1 LLFVY
6 HCFFVTAEERLKLEK
21 EDAQRKLKEK
31 LEVDRKQLL
40 EEQERRQKEAE
51 LKAEDDRLR
60 QQQVS
65 SSVHPMELSS
75 LYNSRV
81 RVTSIT
87 SSSH

>member
-1 LLFVY
+1 MLFVY

-21 EDAQRKLKEK
+21 EDAQRKLKVK